1 MKKKV
6 LNLAIIFTILISAMV
21 MVTGCGKK
29 EEEKIVYA
37 KIIIET
43 GNQVIITSKPNKE
56 LINTYEELI
65 NSNAIKA
72 VIEKKYGTVGDIQ
85 FEEIEDT
92 QIIKVIYTCD
102 NRTDDECKILLND
115 WIAEFSRRMEE
126 IYNVKDIKIVD
137 EPQITSRIVEK

>member
-37 KIIIET
+37 NIVIET
-43 GNQVIITSKPNKE
+43 GEQTITTATLNKD
-56 LINTYEELI
+56 LLNTYEGLI
-65 NSNAIKA
+65 NSRAIKT
-72 VIEKKYGTVGDIQ
+72 VIEKKYGTVGNIQ

-92 QIIKVIYTCD
+92 QIIKVIYTMKKG
-102 NRTDDECKILLND
+102 E
-115 WIAEFSRRMEE
+115 
-126 IYNVKDIKIVD
+126 
-137 EPQITSRIVEK
+137 